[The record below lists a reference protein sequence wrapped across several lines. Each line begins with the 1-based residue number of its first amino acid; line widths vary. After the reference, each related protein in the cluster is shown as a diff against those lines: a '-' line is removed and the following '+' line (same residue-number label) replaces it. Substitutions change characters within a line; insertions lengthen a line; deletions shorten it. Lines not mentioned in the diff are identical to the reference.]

1 MNFNE
6 TEKLNLSVK
15 SKPETTTDNNLSAN
29 ISPLPVEEKVK
40 TEKETISIKNPEPL
54 NIRELF
60 KEKSG
65 KEKQIKVDYR
75 EKQIN
80 ESTVKNIKEA
90 EIKIS
95 KSTEEVLNLIKQS
108 KADLPK
114 ISNKGSQPQTKT
126 EPIVVKSK
134 GPDPELNRIIQ
145 QEISKLKEEVN
156 KPTDE
161 KPRSEPKPEVIKF
174 SQPKRTPEP
183 TKSEKVKIN
192 IPANTA
198 PENKIREEKK
208 DAPTDARIIT
218 KANETKPQTVNSV
231 EDKQRTNLV
240 DTGRSPLQKNP
251 TPQVVK
257 KEDANTKSKADRIPQ
272 VLVEEEQKAKTE
284 AVKKGLVELSSLT
297 PEEKRAFFKAQKEKS
312 DKNKNVLKI
321 AAASVIVVIT
331 AAVMVTFVFSGPE
344 KEINQKIISQTKSTA
359 VTVAENQV
367 DQTKTTEQPQQKVE
381 TKSNN
386 PTPNT
391 ENLSLPPLPEI
402 QNLNEPIVNLIKE
415 ETTPQE
421 LINNKGVEEK
431 TKITPPKENKIEEEE
446 PPYFVAVEQMPEPIG
461 GLAEIQKRVV
471 YPNIALQTGI
481 EGKVFVKAIVNEA
494 GIVTQTEILKG
505 IGAGCDEAAAD
516 AVAKTKFK
524 PGIQRGKPVKVQ
536 MTIPIVFK
544 KGQ

>member
-15 SKPETTTDNNLSAN
+15 SKPETSIDNGSENLSSL
-29 ISPLPVEEKVK
+29 SPEEKTK
-40 TEKETISIKNPEPL
+40 TEKETILIKNPEPL

-60 KEKSG
+60 KEKIER
-65 KEKQIKVDYR
+65 EKQVKVEYR
-75 EKQIN
+75 EKQIS

-90 EIKIS
+90 EIRIS

-114 ISNKGSQPQTKT
+114 VVNKSPQPEKKN
-126 EPIVVKSK
+126 EPVIVR
-134 GPDPELNRIIQ
+134 GNDPDPKLNKIIQ
-145 QEISKLKEEVN
+145 EEISKLKEEV
-156 KPTDE
+156 KKSAVE
-161 KPRSEPKPEVIKF
+161 KPKDEAKPDAIKF

-183 TKSEKVKIN
+183 ITKEQVKITVPVKPVVENKTQQEKKIVSVDKTVIARINDVKPKAAESIESISRAKTVESEQQKIRQKPIPPAIEKEIPKSESTKDIMPQSVLKDDQK
-192 IPANTA
+192 
-198 PENKIREEKK
+198 EN
-208 DAPTDARIIT
+208 AAT
-218 KANETKPQTVNSV
+218 S
-231 EDKQRTNLV
+231 
-240 DTGRSPLQKNP
+240 
-251 TPQVVK
+251 
-257 KEDANTKSKADRIPQ
+257 
-272 VLVEEEQKAKTE
+272 
-284 AVKKGLVELSSLT
+284 KKGLIELSSLT

-312 DKNKNVLKI
+312 EKNKNILKVV
-321 AAASVIVVIT
+321 AASITIIISAVVLFSFVLSGSDEVID
-331 AAVMVTFVFSGPE
+331 
-344 KEINQKIISQTKSTA
+344 KKIVSQTKSATSEVLGNQLNQTA
-359 VTVAENQV
+359 AMT
-367 DQTKTTEQPQQKVE
+367 QPQEKVDI
-381 TKSNN
+381 KSSN

-402 QNLNEPIVNLIKE
+402 QGLDEPIVDLIKGE
-415 ETTPQE
+415 NPTQE
-421 LINNKGVEEK
+421 VAKDSGSKEK
-431 TKITPPKENKIEEEE
+431 VNLAPPKENKIEEEE

-481 EGKVFVKAIVNEA
+481 EGKVFVRALINEA
-494 GIVTQTEILKG
+494 GVVTQTEILKG